1 VKENRYTYI
10 YTYIYN
16 GTLSIKTYRKL
27 RIKKYLPS
35 FGIIYIFQ
43 SPEYIW
49 SEEYQ
54 VKLLSRHFEAF
65 DQLRNE
71 SFFIGEMIWNFAD
84 FNTAQ
89 SKYRVMIF
97 RSVCEQELIW

>member
-1 VKENRYTYI
+1 M
-10 YTYIYN
+10 
-16 GTLSIKTYRKL
+16 
-27 RIKKYLPS
+27 
-35 FGIIYIFQ
+35 FQ

-54 VKLLSRHFEAF
+54 VKLLSKHFEAF

-71 SFFIGEMIWNFAD
+71 NGSFFIGEMIWNFAD

-89 SKYRVMIF
+89 SKFWKSFLY
-97 RSVCEQELIW
+97 QL

>member
-1 VKENRYTYI
+1 LKTN
-10 YTYIYN
+10 N
-16 GTLSIKTYRKL
+16 SI
-27 RIKKYLPS
+27 ICA
-35 FGIIYIFQ
+35 FIGIIYIFQ

-54 VKLLSRHFEAF
+54 VKLLSKHFEAF

-89 SKYRVMIF
+89 SKYRIMLL
-97 RSVCEQELIW
+97 RSAITHFNLVEFTENF